1 MTEGRNM
8 RLVFVIVIIILVIW
22 QGGDYLEM
30 SMDNQLLET
39 VLLGSMGVFI
49 GLILAAF
56 ISGVV
61 QSFQMEIRL
70 LTKYLKNKDAVFE
83 DLDKAEPATLGFMS
97 GRWLL
102 VLIHLVRD
110 TWKGFFTEI
119 QWAYKSSRG
128 MTDEEV
134 IHGRNINDPIVQDDL
149 EGERLYREWVATH
162 SSGEKIRDFFKLRII
177 NGTVFVIAG
186 SLLALIFSVLLAAVG
201 VLSLPY
207 VLIFVVAWFIDRIY
221 LVIRKIAQPC
231 GNCQSKNTILHYE
244 CPKCGRVHKHL
255 VSGPYGVFRH
265 KCKCGN
271 RLPCTFFNGRS
282 IKAKPICPS
291 CGNYI
296 KGAGTRPFM
305 IQLIGGSN
313 SGKTVYIS
321 AFYHEFLRKVK
332 ESHVIDYEVDKD
344 EENLFTDLEDWYMG
358 VPCESTKRM
367 NSQMYPI
374 QLYSNQLDVARKFIL
389 YDIAG
394 EMFNSGKADAE
405 INQKQF
411 HYCNGIVFIL
421 DPFSNNSYRKEM
433 EQIGE
438 QLPQYSDIESG
449 DVVNTFLNY
458 MAKTG
463 NKSVG
468 SVFQMPFSV
477 VITKAD
483 VKAVRQRINMIK
495 IKAEFNKNPGK
506 YTSIDDARDSMCKD
520 FLEEIGLSEL
530 TSIIDTRFKKVH
542 YFLASPMGHEPD
554 GSAFDSWGV
563 LEPIDWI
570 IKEQDEKLYNLVEG
584 NSTTR

>member
-1 MTEGRNM
+1 M
-8 RLVFVIVIIILVIW
+8 RFLFTVIVAALVIW
-22 QGGDYLEM
+22 QGGIYYDLD
-30 SMDNQLLET
+30 SNSAGWLILI
-39 VLLGSMGVFI
+39 LGGAGLGI
-49 GLILAAF
+49 GLIAAAI
-56 ISGVV
+56 ISGIF

-70 LTKYLKNKDAVFE
+70 LTKYIKNKDAVFE
-83 DLDKAEPATLGFMS
+83 DPDKTEPAALGFMS

-119 QWAYKSSRG
+119 QWAYRGSHG

-134 IHGRNINDPIVQDDL
+134 IHGRNINNPIVQDDL
-149 EGERLYREWVATH
+149 EGEYLYREWAAAH

-177 NGTVFVIAG
+177 NGTVFVIIG
-186 SLLALIFSVLLAAVG
+186 SVLALIFSMLLVTVG

-207 VLIFVVAWFIDRIY
+207 VLVFVVAWFVDRIY
-221 LVIRKIAQPC
+221 LIIRKIAQPC
-231 GNCQSKNTILHYE
+231 GNCQSKNTILYYE

-265 KCKCGN
+265 KCKCGQK
-271 RLPCTFFNGRS
+271 LPCTFFNGRS
-282 IKAKPICPS
+282 IKAKPICPC

-305 IQLIGGSN
+305 IQMIGGSN

-321 AFYHEFLRKVK
+321 AFYHEFLEKVK
-332 ESHVIDYEVDKD
+332 KSQYIDYEVDKD
-344 EENLFTDLEDWYMG
+344 DENLFVDLEDWYMG

-367 NSQMYPI
+367 NSQMYPV

-438 QLPQYSDIESG
+438 RLPQYSDIESG

-483 VKAVRQRINMIK
+483 VKAIRQRINMVK

-506 YTSIDDARDSMCKD
+506 YASIDEARDSMCKE
-520 FLEEIGLSEL
+520 FLEEIGLAEL

-554 GSAFDSWGV
+554 DSAFDSWGV

-584 NSTTR
+584 NSVTK

>member
-1 MTEGRNM
+1 M
-8 RLVFVIVIIILVIW
+8 RFIFTIAVMILVIW
-22 QGGDYLEM
+22 QGGNYFDVEG
-30 SMDNQLLET
+30 NP
-39 VLLGSMGVFI
+39 VGWFALGGSGLVI
-49 GLILAAF
+49 GLVAAAI
-56 ISGVV
+56 ISGIV

-70 LTKYLKNKDAVFE
+70 ISKYLKNKDAVF
-83 DLDKAEPATLGFMS
+83 DDPDKAEPALLGFMS
-97 GRWLL
+97 GRWF
-102 VLIHLVRD
+102 LILTHLVRD

-119 QWAYKSSRG
+119 QWAYKGSHG

-134 IHGRNINDPIVQDDL
+134 IHGRNINNPIVQDDL
-149 EGERLYREWVATH
+149 EGERLYREWAEAH
-162 SSGEKIRDFFKLRII
+162 SGGEKLRDFFKLRII
-177 NGTVFVIAG
+177 NGTVFVIIG
-186 SLLALIFSVLLAAVG
+186 SILAMIFSILLFAVG
-201 VLSLPY
+201 IISLPY
-207 VLIFVVAWFIDRIY
+207 VLVFIVAWFVDRIY
-221 LVIRKIAQPC
+221 LTIRKIAQPC
-231 GNCQSKNTILHYE
+231 GNCQSKSTILHYE
-244 CPKCGRVHKHL
+244 CPKCGRIHKHL

-265 KCKCGN
+265 KCKCGKK
-271 RLPCTFFNGRS
+271 LPCTFFNGRS
-282 IKAKPICPS
+282 LKAKPICPC

-305 IQLIGGSN
+305 IQMIGGSN

-321 AFYHEFLRKVK
+321 AFYHEFLEKVK
-332 ESHVIDYEVDKD
+332 KSQYIDYEVDKD
-344 EENLFTDLEDWYMG
+344 DENLFVDLEDWYMG

-367 NSQMYPI
+367 NSQMYPV

-483 VKAVRQRINMIK
+483 VKAIRQRINMVK

-506 YTSIDDARDSMCKD
+506 YASIDEARDSMCKE

-584 NSTTR
+584 NSVTK

>member
-1 MTEGRNM
+1 M
-8 RLVFVIVIIILVIW
+8 RFVFTIIIMFLVIW
-22 QGGDYLEM
+22 QGGIYFDI
-30 SMDNQLLET
+30 SVD
-39 VLLGSMGVFI
+39 SPSII
-49 GLILAAF
+49 GLAGVGLICGLIAAA
-56 ISGVV
+56 IVSGIV
-61 QSFQMEIRL
+61 QSVHMEMQII
-70 LTKYLKNKDAVFE
+70 TKYIKNKDAVFDDPE
-83 DLDKAEPATLGFMS
+83 KTEPAYLGFMS
-97 GRWLL
+97 GRWFL
-102 VLIHLVRD
+102 VLINLLKD

-119 QWAYKSSRG
+119 QWAYKGSYGR
-128 MTDEEV
+128 TDEEV
-134 IHGRNINDPIVQDDL
+134 INGRDIRNPIVQDDL
-149 EGERLYREWVATH
+149 EGERLYRQWAAAH
-162 SSGEKIRDFFKLRII
+162 SSGERFRDFFKLRII
-177 NGTVFVIAG
+177 NGTVFVIIG
-186 SLLALIFSVLLAAVG
+186 SALAIVFSIILFAIG
-201 VLSLPY
+201 ILSLPY
-207 VLIFVVAWFIDRIY
+207 VIVFVVAWIIDRIY

-231 GNCQSKNTILHYE
+231 GNCQSKNFILHYE
-244 CPKCGRVHKHL
+244 CPKCGRIHKHL
-255 VSGPYGVFRH
+255 VSGPYGVFMH

-271 RLPCTFFNGRS
+271 KIPCTFFNGRS
-282 IKAKPICPS
+282 IKTKPICPS

-313 SGKTVYIS
+313 SGKTVFIS
-321 AFYHEFLRKVK
+321 AFYHEFLEKIKNSR
-332 ESHVIDYEVDKD
+332 VIDYQVDKD
-344 EENLFTDLEDWYMG
+344 EKNLFIDLEDWYMG

-367 NSQMYPI
+367 NSQMYPV

-433 EQIGE
+433 EQSGE

-483 VKAVRQRINMIK
+483 VKAIRQRINMVK

-506 YTSIDDARDSMCKD
+506 YASIEDARDAMCKE
-520 FLEEIGLSEL
+520 FLEEIGLTEL

-584 NSTTR
+584 KV

>member
-1 MTEGRNM
+1 M
-8 RLVFVIVIIILVIW
+8 RLVFVILFTILVVW
-22 QGGDYLEM
+22 QGGNYFEM
-30 SMDNQLLET
+30 PIDNELMET
-39 VLLGSMGVFI
+39 FLLGSVGAFI
-49 GLILAAF
+49 GLILAAL

-70 LTKYLKNKDAVFE
+70 LTKYLKNKDAVF
-83 DLDKAEPATLGFMS
+83 DDPDKAEPASLGFMS
-97 GRWLL
+97 GRWF
-102 VLIHLVRD
+102 LILTHLVRD

-119 QWAYKSSRG
+119 QWAYKGSHG

-134 IHGRNINDPIVQDDL
+134 IHGRNINNPIVQDDL
-149 EGERLYREWVATH
+149 EGERLYREWAAAH
-162 SSGEKIRDFFKLRII
+162 SSGEKLRDFFKLRII
-177 NGTVFVIAG
+177 NGTVFVIIGSVLAMIF
-186 SLLALIFSVLLAAVG
+186 SLLLIAVG
-201 VLSLPY
+201 IISLPY
-207 VLIFVVAWFIDRIY
+207 VLVFVVAWFVDRIY
-221 LVIRKIAQPC
+221 LIIRKIAQPC
-231 GNCQSKNTILHYE
+231 GNCQSKSTILHYE
-244 CPKCGRVHKHL
+244 CPKCGRIHKHL
-255 VSGPYGVFRH
+255 VSGPYGVFKH
-265 KCKCGN
+265 KCKCGKK
-271 RLPCTFFNGRS
+271 LPCTFFNGRAL
-282 IKAKPICPS
+282 KAKPICPC

-305 IQLIGGSN
+305 IQMIGGSN
-313 SGKTVYIS
+313 SGKTVFIS
-321 AFYHEFLRKVK
+321 AFYHEFLGKVK
-332 ESHVIDYEVDKD
+332 KSPYIDYEVDKGD
-344 EENLFTDLEDWYMG
+344 ENLFIDLEDWYMG

-367 NSQMYPI
+367 NSQMYPV

-483 VKAVRQRINMIK
+483 VKAIRQRINMVK

-506 YTSIDDARDSMCKD
+506 YASIEDARDSMCKD

-554 GSAFDSWGV
+554 GSEFDSWGV

-584 NSTTR
+584 NSVTK